1 MQRVALGVALILG
14 LWFPL
19 AEWAGHIAAQP
30 AASYA
35 LLFPLLL
42 QAAAR
47 ATPPTEPAPREGL
60 LWIVL
65 AVLIEVIAFGGGVER
80 LGRFA
85 IPLGV
90 IGYLRFT
97 GSAALAPAALAF
109 FIVPVPQALVSLSP
123 LEAVWRSLAES
134 LLGSAGPAL
143 QLTPWDS
150 GVRLVALFAGL
161 GWYADAR
168 SGGSW
173 RGAFRR
179 GAQLAMLGLPVQFA
193 AVIAAVALARMGAPG
208 AARAFLTHGIWIV
221 CALGIVAAIELQRR
235 REVPARV

>member
-1 MQRVALGVALILG
+1 MARVLLGIALVVG

-19 AEWAGHIAAQP
+19 EEWAGHIAANP
-30 AASYA
+30 AAAYA
-35 LLFPLLL
+35 LSFPLLL
-42 QAAAR
+42 LAAAR

-60 LWIVL
+60 AWIAL
-65 AVLIEVIAFGGGVER
+65 AMAIEVVAFGGDVAR
-80 LGRFA
+80 LGRAA

-109 FIVPVPQALVSLSP
+109 FIVPVPHALVAFSP
-123 LEAVWRSLAES
+123 LEEVWRSLAES
-134 LLGSAGPAL
+134 LLGPAGPAL
-143 QLTPWDS
+143 RLTSWDS
-150 GVRLVALFAGL
+150 GIRLVALFAGL

-173 RGAFRR
+173 RGALRR
-179 GAQLAMLGLPVQFA
+179 GAQLAMLGLPVQLA
-193 AVIAAVALARMGAPG
+193 ATIVAVALARMGAVG
-208 AARAFLTHGIWIV
+208 SARAFLTHGVWMI
-221 CALGIVAAIELQRR
+221 CGLGIVLAIEVQQR